1 MCVLRATLALIVA
14 VPFFVAAGEK
24 PDRRAVS
31 SADQTIRAGQ
41 ALSARAVANPAKTEA
56 ARRGLELLLD
66 KPFLPADFDQQT
78 FDALWQA
85 WEEPLRTKA
94 EAATADE
101 RRQMAYSRYGL
112 IARPGDSRHRP
123 LQYVVD
129 DEGNWSMN
137 CLACHQ
143 GKVAGQLIWGV
154 PNSLYAMQTLY
165 DDVRATK
172 LRLGKKLTHMD
183 LGSAFMPLS
192 GTNGTTNAV
201 MFGVVLLAHRDADL
215 NLAGSRSPLLGL
227 AHHDHDAPAWWHFH
241 RKTKLYI
248 DGFAPKAARPLM
260 QFLLVKENGPERFR
274 QWERDF
280 QDVYAFLES
289 LRPPKYPWSIDHD
302 LAAQGEV
309 TFRRNCATCH
319 GTYGEGGRYPEKTVP
334 IETVGTDRVRL
345 DALTPA
351 NRKHYAESWFANYNR
366 PPINTDPGGYVAPP
380 LDGIWASGPYFHNGS
395 VPTLWHVLNSN
406 ERPVVWQRSED
417 GFDREQVGL
426 EVRNFK
432 ALPDSMAP
440 TERRTYFDT
449 RLPGKSAAGHTF
461 PDKLSNTE
469 KRAVLEYLKTL

>member
-1 MCVLRATLALIVA
+1 MSGLRATLV
-14 VPFFVAAGEK
+14 FFVALPIAAAGEK

-31 SADQTIRAGQ
+31 SVDQTIRAGQ
-41 ALSARAVANPAKTEA
+41 ALGARAVASPANTEA
-56 ARRGLELLLD
+56 ARRGLDLLLN
-66 KPFLPADFDQQT
+66 KSFLPSDFDQQT
-78 FDALWQA
+78 FDELWQA
-85 WEEPLRTKA
+85 WEEPLRSKA
-94 EAATADE
+94 EAATADI

-112 IARPGDSRHRP
+112 IERPGDSRHRP

-129 DEGNWSMN
+129 EDSNWSMN
-137 CLACHQ
+137 CFACHQ
-143 GKVAGQLIWGV
+143 GKVAGQLIWGA

-201 MFGVVLLAHRDADL
+201 MFGVVLLAHRNADL
-215 NLAGSRSPLLGL
+215 NLVRSARPMLGL

-241 RKTKLYI
+241 RKSKLYI
-248 DGFAPKAARPLM
+248 DGFAPKATRPLM
-260 QFLLVKENGPERFR
+260 QFLLVKQNGPEKFR

-280 QDVYAFLES
+280 QDVFAFLES
-289 LRPPKYPWSIDHD
+289 LRAPKYPWSIDHE

-309 TFRRNCATCH
+309 AFRRNCATCH
-319 GTYGEGGRYPEKTVP
+319 GTYGEGSRYPEKTVP

-380 LDGIWASGPYFHNGS
+380 LDGIWASAPYFHNGS
-395 VPTLWHVLNSN
+395 VPTLWQVLNPS
-406 ERPVVWQRSED
+406 ERPAVWQRSED
-417 GFDREQVGL
+417 GYDRELVGL
-426 EVRNFK
+426 EIKTFK
-432 ALPDSMAP
+432 ALPDSMARS
-440 TERRTYFDT
+440 ERRTYFDAT
-449 RLPGKSAAGHTF
+449 LPGKSAGGHTF
-461 PDKLSNTE
+461 PDKLSGGE